1 MTKKEIID
9 AVEFLSK
16 KYPFS
21 KYGVPINVGPVEIS
35 KLDDIKFVD
44 NCIMYDYVIEESDNY
59 GTRIYQRVGCVSC
72 ERIDRVSLSFP
83 DKNSKNKSKI
93 KYTSQKI

>member
-1 MTKKEIID
+1 MTKQEIID

-21 KYGVPINVGPVEIS
+21 KYGVPISVGPIEIS
-35 KLDDIKFVD
+35 KLDDMKFID

-59 GTRIYQRVGCVSC
+59 GTRIYQRVGYILC
-72 ERIDRVSLSFP
+72 ESIDNVCISFP
-83 DKNSKNKSKI
+83 DKNAKNKRKI
-93 KYTSQKI
+93 KYSSQKI